1 MLKNNESL
9 SWELVILWSTS
20 LQLKGA
26 RVKAHCDWLNKARSL
41 EPSLCAKS
49 AYQTHNE

>member
-26 RVKAHCDWLNKARSL
+26 RVKACCDWLNKTRSF

-49 AYQTHNE
+49 AYQTHDE